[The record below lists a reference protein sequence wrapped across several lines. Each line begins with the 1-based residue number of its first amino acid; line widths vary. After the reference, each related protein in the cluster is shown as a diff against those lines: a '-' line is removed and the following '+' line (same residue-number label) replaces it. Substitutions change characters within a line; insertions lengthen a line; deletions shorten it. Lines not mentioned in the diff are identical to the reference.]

1 VSEGSLRAVRE
12 LPGQLPDGEQVLWQG
27 APDWRAVFRRVMHGR
42 KLAAYFALILA
53 LRAGFVVADGGSAAD
68 AVIAVLWLLPLV
80 LLAVGV
86 AALMAWL
93 IQRTTWYTVTS
104 RRVVMRI
111 GIVLEI
117 TCNFPFK
124 AIDSAGLRLHG
135 DGTGDIPLMFP
146 DGAEIAY
153 AHLWPHARPWH
164 FRRTV
169 PMLRC
174 VPDAASVAALL
185 ARAIAAASG
194 GNVVPIR
201 DVEPVRQPATHGGPT
216 ATAGAAG

>member
-1 VSEGSLRAVRE
+1 VSEGSLRAVRA
-12 LPGQLPDGEQVLWQG
+12 LPGALPDGEQVLWQG
-27 APDWRAVFRRVMHGR
+27 APVWRAVFRQVMHGR
-42 KLAAYFALILA
+42 KLAAYFALLLA

-68 AVIAVLWLLPLV
+68 AVVAVLWLVPPV
-80 LLAVGV
+80 LLALGV
-86 AALMAWL
+86 AVLLAWL
-93 IQRTTWYTVTS
+93 VQRTTWYTVTN

-124 AIDSAGLRLHG
+124 AIDSAGLRLHA
-135 DGTGDIPLMFP
+135 DGTGDIPLVFP
-146 DGAEIAY
+146 EGAEIAY

-164 FRRTV
+164 FRHTV

-174 VPDAASVAALL
+174 VPDAANVAALL

-201 DVEPVRQPATHGGPT
+201 NVEPVRAPATSGGPT
-216 ATAGAAG
+216 ATAGVAG

>member
-1 VSEGSLRAVRE
+1 MSDASGRAVGT
-12 LPGQLPDGEQVLWQG
+12 LPGPLPDGEHVLWQG
-27 APDWRAVFRRVMHGR
+27 APDGRAVFQRVMHGR
-42 KLAAYFALILA
+42 KLTAYFALILA

-68 AVIAVLWLLPLV
+68 AVVAVLWLLPPV
-80 LLAVGV
+80 LLALGM

-93 IQRTTWYTVTS
+93 IQRTTWYMITN

-124 AIDSAGLRLHG
+124 AIDSAGLRRYP
-135 DGTGDIPLMFP
+135 DGTGDIPLVFP

-153 AHLWPHARPWH
+153 LHLWPHARPWH

-174 VPDAASVAALL
+174 VPDAADVAGLL

-194 GNVVPIR
+194 GNVIPIH
-201 DVEPVRQPATHGGPT
+201 DVAPRREPAAQGGPT
-216 ATAGAAG
+216 ATAGIAG